1 MGKAPRYVPKYL
13 GTKLAKIR
21 ERLGVKT
28 YEEMIARLDVP
39 QLRLYRASILR
50 YETGKLEPP
59 SIVLLAYA
67 RLAGVTIEQ
76 LVDDELE
83 ITVK

>member
-1 MGKAPRYVPKYL
+1 MGRAPRYVPKYL

-28 YEEMIARLDVP
+28 YEEMIARLNVP
-39 QLRLYRASILR
+39 EVKLYRANILR
-50 YETGKLEPP
+50 YESGKLEPP
-59 SIVLLAYA
+59 SIVLLSYA
-67 RLAGVTIEQ
+67 RLARVTIEE